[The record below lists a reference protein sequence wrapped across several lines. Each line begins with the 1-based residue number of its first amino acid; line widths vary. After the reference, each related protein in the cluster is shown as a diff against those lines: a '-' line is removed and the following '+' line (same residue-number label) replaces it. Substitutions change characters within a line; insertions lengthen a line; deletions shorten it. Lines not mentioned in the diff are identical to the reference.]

1 MSRRLLV
8 PSLCLLALALPLAVH
23 ASSTAD
29 PGVTSTSVLLGGTVP
44 LSGEASSGGLTA
56 KGADAFFKYTNG
68 HKGVFNRKITY
79 DYKDDGY
86 DPART
91 IQNTRELVQQDHVF
105 AIFNPLGTAHN
116 LATRPYLNQVGVPQL
131 FVASGY
137 GGWAAQAKQFPLT
150 IGLIPTYT
158 GEGIIYGRYVKS
170 KIKGAKIGVLYQDD
184 EYGREL
190 LSGLKKGL
198 GAKQGLIVSQKSYDP
213 TSTDVSNQVNSLK
226 ASGANVV
233 MIFAFGKFAIQ
244 AFVYIKKIGWEPK
257 QVIVNAV
264 AAATSVMQ
272 LASTSGQTE
281 GAISIAFFKDPAS
294 PAFDKDKGMKL
305 YKSIMQK
312 YGNGGKP
319 GPSSRCK
326 ANVPPNWC
334 SGYYLAGMVSASV
347 MVDALKA
354 AGKNLSRKSLMKAV
368 LHLNIKNN
376 PFVLPGIKIKTSP
389 SDRWPIE
396 QAQLERWHAGRWHPF
411 GKLVTA
417 PRK

>member
-1 MSRRLLV
+1 MSRRLLI
-8 PSLCLLALALPLAVH
+8 PSVCLLALALPLAVQA
-23 ASSTAD
+23 ASSSD

-56 KGADAFFKYTNG
+56 KGADAFFKYTNA
-68 HKGVFNRKITY
+68 HRGVFNRKITY

-91 IQNTRELVQQDHVF
+91 IQDTRELVQQDHVF

-137 GGWAAQAKQFPLT
+137 GGWARQAKQFPLT

-158 GEGIIYGRYVKS
+158 GEGITYARYIKS

-198 GAKQGLIVSQKSYDP
+198 GSKQGVLVSQKSYDP
-213 TSTDVSNQVNSLK
+213 TSTDVSNQINSLK

-244 AFVYIKKIGWEPK
+244 SFVYIKKIGWKPK
-257 QVIVNAV
+257 QIFVNAV

-281 GAISIAFFKDPAS
+281 GAISLAFFKDPAS
-294 PAFDKDKGMKL
+294 PAFDRDKGMAL

-319 GPSSRCK
+319 GPSSKCK
-326 ANVPPNWC
+326 ASVPPNWC

-347 MVDALKA
+347 MVDALKG

-376 PFVLPGIKIKTSP
+376 PFVLPGIGIKTSP
-389 SDRWPIE
+389 TDRWPIE
-396 QAQLERWHAGRWHPF
+396 QAQLQRWHAGRWHPF